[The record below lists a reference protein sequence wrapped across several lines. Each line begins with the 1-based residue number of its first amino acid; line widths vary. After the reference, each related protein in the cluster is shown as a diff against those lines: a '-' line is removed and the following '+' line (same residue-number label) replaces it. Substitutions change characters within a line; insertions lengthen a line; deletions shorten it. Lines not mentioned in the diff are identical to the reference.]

1 MEKAEVTTWFVDGQW
16 FKHFLEI
23 SKLKEAVGTDTIFK
37 YSMQRSERIDL
48 FPLSVWKIEWFFQ
61 IHKGMKLHVW
71 WRAKGYSKD
80 KVIYNNWLW
89 WNMQQKTWGKI

>member
-48 FPLSVWKIEWFFQ
+48 FPLSVWKIEWFFSNTQ
-61 IHKGMKLHVW
+61 RDETTCLMKGKRL
-71 WRAKGYSKD
+71 
-80 KVIYNNWLW
+80 
-89 WNMQQKTWGKI
+89 